1 MVDVPKTT
9 AMPPIPTAR
18 IGQLFAS
25 PSEGRMFPVNYEE
38 AKKDNTLGLTFAGG
52 NSAPPA
58 SIRHY
63 NPGAIGKRSDDGHKL
78 LGATSM
84 ADLPGS
90 DGKALATPA
99 FDSPEDG
106 VAYYGYFIQARVGD
120 QPTIDKIMKAYATG
134 HPEKYKQ
141 YIKRQTGLDATQVLD
156 EDQLASVAKA
166 MFAWESGGT
175 SDNLNAQAMTRM
187 LDGVDIKAQIKRGRT
202 AFTTQEDPG
211 VASADPI
218 AAIIAADQTV
228 VPVSLNNNQSANDSI
243 GQKLTAS
250 SASAR
255 MLEMPSMSQ
264 ALGPLFDATE
274 RMTLDIDTSPASVA
288 QRVADYRRTL
298 GQQVSPPPLVM
309 F

>member
-1 MVDVPKTT
+1 MVDTPKTT

-18 IGQLFAS
+18 IGQMFAS
-25 PSEGRMFPVNYEE
+25 PSDEGRMFPVSYKE
-38 AKKDNTLGLTFAGG
+38 AKKANTLGLTFAGG

-63 NPGAIGKRSDDGHKL
+63 NPGAVGKRSDDGHKL

-141 YIKRQTGLDATQVLD
+141 FIKSQTGLDATQVLD

-175 SDNLNAQAMTRM
+175 SDNLNAQALTRM
-187 LDGVDIKAQIKRGRT
+187 LDGVDIKAQIKRGRA
-202 AFTTQEDPG
+202 AFATQEDPG

-218 AAIIAADQTV
+218 ADIIAADQTV
-228 VPVSLNNNQSANDSI
+228 IPVSLNDNQSANDSL
-243 GQKLTAS
+243 GQMMSAMAS
-250 SASAR
+250 SQQPSRSLSEALAPAFAETQSLIDSTQAQKNPAQPR
-255 MLEMPSMSQ
+255 NNFVRSVMAGLKGLMLS
-264 ALGPLFDATE
+264 
-274 RMTLDIDTSPASVA
+274 R
-288 QRVADYRRTL
+288 
-298 GQQVSPPPLVM
+298 
-309 F
+309 